1 MIKNNVWKI
10 HNLVQKK
17 EYVGHRLF
25 FGLIFFITY
34 TAENIC
40 FKELEFLGL
49 ENIDFWIFGRR
60 QIFEKAVMLIEMSG
74 PNNFQIINTST
85 TQKIPDLNKFKTY
98 SNEISIM
105 TYKI

>member
-1 MIKNNVWKI
+1 
-10 HNLVQKK
+10 
-17 EYVGHRLF
+17 
-25 FGLIFFITY
+25 
-34 TAENIC
+34 
-40 FKELEFLGL
+40 
-49 ENIDFWIFGRR
+49 
-60 QIFEKAVMLIEMSG
+60 MLIEMSG